1 MKKLFVPLLLSCLLA
16 SCDDE
21 PVCCDHLA
29 EFPMIQVFDANDEDL
44 LDPNNENHYEHSGI
58 SLTTDVDES
67 RKQLK
72 MEIRRRMLSSVD
84 SAGYI
89 INVTDN
95 EMIRFLSEPGT
106 RNYYLLLNKNTVD
119 TITLVINS
127 SIRTEKILVNEM
139 ETELD
144 IFLLTINKI

>member
-1 MKKLFVPLLLSCLLA
+1 MKKLFIPLLLSCLLA
-16 SCDDE
+16 SC
-21 PVCCDHLA
+21 
-29 EFPMIQVFDANDEDL
+29 
-44 LDPNNENHYEHSGI
+44 
-58 SLTTDVDES
+58 
-67 RKQLK
+67 
-72 MEIRRRMLSSVD
+72 
-84 SAGYI
+84 GYI

-95 EMIRFLSEPGT
+95 EMIRFLTEPGT
-106 RNYYLLLNKNTVD
+106 RNYYLSLNKNTVD